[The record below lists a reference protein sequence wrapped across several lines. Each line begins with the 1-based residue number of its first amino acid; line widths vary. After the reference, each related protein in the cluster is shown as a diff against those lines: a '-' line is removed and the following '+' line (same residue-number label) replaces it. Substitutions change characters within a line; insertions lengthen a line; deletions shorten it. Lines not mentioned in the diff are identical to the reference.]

1 MNTKGAIT
9 AATSHRTKLR
19 TTEIVM
25 NSRIVQLMMEEDIK
39 HLMIIAIHLTLVD
52 GTRCA
57 MTSNVVMELAAA
69 IGNGR
74 IWIIANMATSNNQG
88 FHSSTETSIAP
99 TRMST
104 TILQGKVPRHRSIGK
119 SQYVDNSPL
128 QVVQLQGTSARIRIG
143 STIVSSSLRR
153 ARTGASRTSSQQGT
167 TERTRTDLYAST
179 EDEDRGRPPE
189 GRRPFFKES
198 ARGSGYFCLLRTRM
212 KESRREENDYF
223 FLTKTRSNT
232 VLRIVFYTF
241 PSTFLHFT

>member
-1 MNTKGAIT
+1 MRVMNTKGAIT

-74 IWIIANMATSNNQG
+74 TWIIANMATSNNQG

-128 QVVQLQGTSARIRIG
+128 QVVQLPGTSARIRIG
-143 STIVSSSLRR
+143 STIVSSLLRR
-153 ARTGASRTSSQQGT
+153 ARTGASRIYSQLGT
-167 TERTRTDLYAST
+167 TEHTRTGLYAST
-179 EDEDRGRPPE
+179 EDEDRGRHAE
-189 GRRPFFKES
+189 GR
-198 ARGSGYFCLLRTRM
+198 L
-212 KESRREENDYF
+212 
-223 FLTKTRSNT
+223 
-232 VLRIVFYTF
+232 I
-241 PSTFLHFT
+241 HFSKKAYADWATCVYR